1 MRIVAYGREATIVDQ
16 LEFQFTE
23 SLINDVRVACH
34 AAGASTNDII
44 GAARSF
50 VVVHSTQDA
59 ATVQRVLFDFFT
71 RRGLS
76 DDDALPIGTT
86 IEIPVRYDG
95 ADLDDVAHACG
106 MSIDQVIHLHSNT
119 EYVVEFC
126 GFAPGFAY
134 LRGLPPQLHLPRR
147 ASPRT
152 QVPAGSVAIAAHY
165 SAVYP
170 NDSPGGWHL
179 VGTTS
184 LRVWDANQNPP
195 ALLQPGTA
203 VRFTVIS

>member
-1 MRIVAYGREATIVDQ
+1 
-16 LEFQFTE
+16 
-23 SLINDVRVACH
+23 
-34 AAGASTNDII
+34 
-44 GAARSF
+44 
-50 VVVHSTQDA
+50 
-59 ATVQRVLFDFFT
+59 
-71 RRGLS
+71 
-76 DDDALPIGTT
+76 
-86 IEIPVRYDG
+86 
-95 ADLDDVAHACG
+95 
-106 MSIDQVIHLHSNT
+106 
-119 EYVVEFC
+119 VVEFC

-184 LRVWDANQNPP
+184 LSVWDANQNPP